1 MTKKTKILT
10 ALVLSTTLATG
21 VFASYGNKSECDMNK
36 SHKMMNKHMGHK
48 KAHSSIF
55 STLKKLN
62 LNDTQKQEVKKI
74 MMESKKTTS
83 VNEAFSKTSFD
94 KEKYIK
100 IMSEK
105 RENMIKSKALK
116 IEKIYAILDA
126 KQKEQFKTLLDL
138 KNEKRYKKGMNFD
151 KNCNGRG

>member
-1 MTKKTKILT
+1 MTKRTKILT
-10 ALVLSTTLATG
+10 ALVLSTTLATSA
-21 VFASYGNKSECDMNK
+21 FASCGNKGECNMNK
-36 SHKMMNKHMGHK
+36 SHKMMKKHMGHK
-48 KAHSSIF
+48 KTHNSIF

-62 LNDTQKQEVKKI
+62 LTDTQKQEVKKI
-74 MMESKKTTS
+74 MMESKKSTPLS
-83 VNEAFSKTSFD
+83 EAFSKTSFD

-116 IEKIYAILDA
+116 IEKIYALLDE
-126 KQKEQFKTLLDL
+126 KQKEQFKMLLDL
-138 KNEKRYKKGMNFD
+138 KNEKRQQKGMKFD